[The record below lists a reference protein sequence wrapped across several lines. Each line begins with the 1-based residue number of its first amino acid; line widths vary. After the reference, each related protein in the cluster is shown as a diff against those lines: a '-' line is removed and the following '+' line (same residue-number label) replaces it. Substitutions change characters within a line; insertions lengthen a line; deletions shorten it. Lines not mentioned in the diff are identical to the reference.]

1 MSHNNRRPTRP
12 SFGPGKPRRGS
23 RVVDS
28 VEELNGGKWYRVPI
42 HCGSCAQSFRS
53 TKCQHTGCS
62 VNREL
67 NEARR
72 RASGEGW

>member
-12 SFGPGKPRRGS
+12 SFGPGKPRHAPI
-23 RVVDS
+23 VPDA
-28 VEELNGGKWYRVPI
+28 VEELSGSTWRRVPI
-42 HCGSCAQSFRS
+42 HCGSCSRSFRS
-53 TKCQHTGCS
+53 TKCQHTGCA

-72 RASGEGW
+72 RAEE